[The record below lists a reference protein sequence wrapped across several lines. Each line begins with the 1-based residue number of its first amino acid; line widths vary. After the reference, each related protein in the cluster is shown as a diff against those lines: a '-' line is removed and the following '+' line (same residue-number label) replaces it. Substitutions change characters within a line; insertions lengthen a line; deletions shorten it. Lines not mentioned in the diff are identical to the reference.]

1 VVVSVSPPTVGEIE
15 LVFLIEPVASWL
27 SEAALQRARAMMFCD
42 LDRECEECQL
52 MGEMQM
58 TTNRREVLCRTAGAL
73 TGLAFTGCGL
83 LNRALAEEPQRRREV
98 IVNGKRVRTVD
109 VHAHCHIPEANAL
122 MGLKVQLPSLVIS
135 PERIKVMD
143 EQGIDIEALSINPI
157 FWSKAEPDVAGQV
170 VKLQNEKLSDICAAQ
185 PDRFVGLA
193 SVALQHPD
201 LAAEQLE
208 HAVKQLGLR
217 GALIGGSVNGEEL
230 SDPKFH
236 PFWAKAEQLGVLIF
250 IHPQGTAEL
259 STSGRLKGNG
269 VLDNVIGNP
278 LETTIALSHLIF
290 EGTLD
295 AYPGL
300 KICAAHAGGYLPS
313 YAARSDQGCVT
324 FPQRCTK
331 TLKQKPTEYLRQLYY
346 DSMVFTKA
354 VWEAK
359 ICSQLVDVLG
369 AHLAVREAAPALLE
383 PLDAV
388 LLSAWALA
396 MRLFLVRAH
405 PRPHH
410 LVQVVKVTG
419 YRRAYR
425 AQ

>member
-1 VVVSVSPPTVGEIE
+1 
-15 LVFLIEPVASWL
+15 
-27 SEAALQRARAMMFCD
+27 
-42 LDRECEECQL
+42 
-52 MGEMQM
+52 M
-58 TTNRREVLCRTAGAL
+58 TRRRELLGHVAGAL
-73 TGLAFTGCGL
+73 TGLAFVGCGL
-83 LNRALAEEPQRRREV
+83 VRPALSQAPQRRREV
-98 IVNGKRVRTVD
+98 VMNGKRVRTID
-109 VHAHCHIPEANAL
+109 VHAHCHVPEANAL
-122 MGLKVQLPSLVIS
+122 MDLKVQLPSLVIS
-135 PERIKVMD
+135 PERTKVMD

-157 FWSKAEPDVAGQV
+157 FWSKADPNLAGQV
-170 VKLQNEKLSDICAAQ
+170 VKLQNEKLAEICAAQ

-208 HAVKQLGLR
+208 YAVKQLGLR

-236 PFWAKAEQLGVLIF
+236 PFWSKAEQLGVLIF

-259 STSGRLKGNG
+259 SASGRLKGNG

-300 KICAAHAGGYLPS
+300 KICGAHAGGYLPS

-331 TLKQKPTEYLRQLYY
+331 PLNKKPTEYLRQLYY
-346 DSMVFTKA
+346 DSMVFTPEGLRHLIAEVGASQIVMGTDYPFPWTKTA
-354 VWEAK
+354 VDHILNTPGLSDAERVA
-359 ICSQLVDVLG
+359 ILG
-369 AHLAVREAAPALLE
+369 ETAEKLLAIKPA
-383 PLDAV
+383 
-388 LLSAWALA
+388 
-396 MRLFLVRAH
+396 
-405 PRPHH
+405 
-410 LVQVVKVTG
+410 
-419 YRRAYR
+419 
-425 AQ
+425 

>member
-1 VVVSVSPPTVGEIE
+1 
-15 LVFLIEPVASWL
+15 
-27 SEAALQRARAMMFCD
+27 MMA
-42 LDRECEECQL
+42 
-52 MGEMQM
+52 
-58 TTNRREVLCRTAGAL
+58 NRREILGHAAGAAA
-73 TGLAFTGCGL
+73 GLAFIGCGL
-83 LNRALAEEPQRRREV
+83 PGRVLAQGAPRRREV
-98 IVNGKRVRTVD
+98 VVAGKRVRTVD
-109 VHAHCHIPEANAL
+109 VHAHCHIPEADAL
-122 MGLKVQLPSLVIS
+122 MGLKVPLSALVVS
-135 PERIKVMD
+135 AERIQTMD

-157 FWSKAEPDVAGQV
+157 FWYKAEPDLAREV
-170 VKLQNEKLSDICAAQ
+170 VKLQNEKLAEICAAQ

-201 LAAEQLE
+201 LAAEQLDD
-208 HAVKQLGLR
+208 AIKRLGLR

-269 VLDNVIGNP
+269 VLANVIGNP

-313 YAARSDQGCVT
+313 YAGRSDQGCVT

-331 TLKQKPTEYLRQLYY
+331 TLKKQPSEYLRQLYY
-346 DSMVFTKA
+346 DSMVFTPEGLRHLVAEVGASQIVMGTDYPFPWIKTA
-354 VWEAK
+354 V
-359 ICSQLVDVLG
+359 DHVL
-369 AHLAVREAAPALLE
+369 ATPDLS
-383 PLDAV
+383 DAERV
-388 LLSAWALA
+388 AMLGETAERLLSIKPA
-396 MRLFLVRAH
+396 
-405 PRPHH
+405 
-410 LVQVVKVTG
+410 
-419 YRRAYR
+419 
-425 AQ
+425 